1 MQVRSDNVAEASPR
15 HISPGLTFPAYSL
28 CSGYGIFFVPAD
40 QSGAGK
46 TYDLR
51 LVLPSDLTGT

>member
-15 HISPGLTFPAYSL
+15 DISSGLTFPAYSL
-28 CSGYGIFFVPAD
+28 CSGHGIFPVSAD

-46 TYDLR
+46 THDLR
-51 LVLPSDLTGT
+51 VVLPSGLTGT